1 MIENFLGIDREEMD
15 YQADLYNAKMG
26 IRKRRRS
33 PDQERQR
40 RRVPRERRSARDDP
54 ERQGYAYR
62 YDATEDDETTPIL
75 DIDLADD
82 EDSEVMNSDSRLK
95 QLSQDVDDND
105 ERRSRRNERSW
116 EERQIAMERVPP
128 VDIMAWGPSGE
139 LGMSAREK
147 AFMDAQEDIETA
159 RRNLNLTEKKE
170 SEIKE
175 ELSILNVDA
184 ERQRLKLSE
193 SPRER
198 RSRRDIEELRQIEM
212 DIDDAARDLRRS
224 RLKVG
229 RALDKLEDL
238 EERHHAIMSCYNID
252 QASLLVG
259 ESLNQFS
266 ASIPA
271 TTATTSTS
279 TSTASETIASEEGDS
294 KANSTED

>member
-1 MIENFLGIDREEMD
+1 MDREEMN
-15 YQADLYNAKMG
+15 YRADVYDSKMG
-26 IRKRRRS
+26 LGRRQSSLQQQKREQNRSRR
-33 PDQERQR
+33 
-40 RRVPRERRSARDDP
+40 RRSARDNP
-54 ERQGYAYR
+54 ERPGYAYR

-75 DIDLADD
+75 DIDLEDE
-82 EDSEVMNSDSRLK
+82 EDSKAMNSDSRPR
-95 QLSQDVDDND
+95 QLPQDVDDND
-105 ERRSRRNERSW
+105 EARPRRNERSW

-159 RRNLNLTEKKE
+159 RRNLNLTKKKE

-175 ELSILNVDA
+175 EISILKVDA

-198 RSRRDIEELRQIEM
+198 RSRRDIEELRQIEL

-229 RALDKLEDL
+229 RALDKLEEL

-271 TTATTSTS
+271 TSAATSTATP
-279 TSTASETIASEEGDS
+279 TASETSNSEKGDS
-294 KANSTED
+294 EANSTED